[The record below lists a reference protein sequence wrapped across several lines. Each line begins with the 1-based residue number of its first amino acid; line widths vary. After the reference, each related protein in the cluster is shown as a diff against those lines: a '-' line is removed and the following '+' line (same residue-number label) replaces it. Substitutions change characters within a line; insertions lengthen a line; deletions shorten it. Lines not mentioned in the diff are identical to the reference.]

1 MTYSPKVFEIIKK
14 LHFFVNK
21 LTTKEQFRKTKSDF
35 SRSCEKG
42 LDFTSYCLL
51 GISLLKNSLSVELH
65 NLLKTNNLPVIS
77 KSSYSEGRYK
87 ILPEF
92 YQVWNNLLL
101 SLLYEQV
108 IKQENK
114 AEASVLLK
122 TWRGYFLEVV
132 DGTCLVLPQTK
143 ELGTYFGYHRNG
155 SKKGKLTDTVMS
167 RFLLKADLLNEYV
180 LQNEVVRIDVSEIT
194 VFKDWLWQ
202 LNSKAITM
210 LDRGFA
216 CAVAFYGMVAYEKPF
231 VCRVSVSFNKQVQAF
246 MASDTIDSEVEFTI
260 NKSES
265 IANQAVKKEV
275 EETVEAHSACFTLIK
290 RGEKVKV
297 RLVKVVLP
305 TGQVEV
311 LATNLMD
318 KQVISVADLG
328 ELYKRRWGIE
338 TIIDSLK
345 NQLGL
350 MLFSGLKPEGIL
362 QEIYATI
369 FVYNLRQLLINDAQ
383 ILVNQQIKESIRPP
397 KQEQKINKNVALG
410 VLKTQIITIFLNK
423 NPEKIIEE
431 LITYFTKNKLSVNPN
446 KKTLKREKSLAKNRN
461 LKTQLNYKSA
471 I

>member
-1 MTYSPKVFEIIKK
+1 MTYSPKLLQIIKK
-14 LHFFVNK
+14 LYFFVNK

-35 SRSCEKG
+35 SRSSEKG

-65 NLLKTNNLPVIS
+65 NLLKINNLPVIS

-101 SLLYEQV
+101 SLIYEQV
-108 IKQENK
+108 VEQENSI
-114 AEASVLLK
+114 EASMPLK

-143 ELGTYFGYHRNG
+143 ELGNYFGYHRNG
-155 SKKGKLTDTVMS
+155 SKIGKVTSIVMS
-167 RFLLKADLLNEYV
+167 RVLLKADLLNEYV

-194 VFKDWLWQ
+194 VFKNWLWQ

-216 CAVAFYGMVAYEKPF
+216 CAVAFYGMVAYDKPF
-231 VCRVSVSFNKQVQAF
+231 VCRVSVGFNHEVKSF
-246 MASDTIDSEVEFTI
+246 MSSDAIDSEVEFTI

-265 IANQAVKKEV
+265 IANQAVK

-297 RLVKVVLP
+297 RLVKVMLP
-305 TGQVEV
+305 TGQIEV

-383 ILVNQQIKESIRPP
+383 ILVNQQIKESTKPP

-410 VLKTQIITIFLNK
+410 VLKTQIITMFLAK
-423 NPEKIIEE
+423 EPEKIIEE

-446 KKTLKREKSLAKNRN
+446 KKTLKREKSLAKSRH